1 MTRREIL
8 LAPPAALLAQTPT
21 QTPQPPPIP
30 QTPEAELQAA
40 REQQR
45 RNGEQLSAV
54 KLPMSAE
61 PACHFRP

>member
-8 LAPPAALLAQTPT
+8 LASPAALLAQAPP
-21 QTPQPPPIP
+21 QTTQPPPIP

-45 RNGEQLSAV
+45 RNAEQLSAV
-54 KLPMSAE
+54 KLPMSTE
-61 PACHFRP
+61 PACRFRP